1 MISGSDPRP
10 NTQPEIVIER
20 VFDGPPAL
28 VWRTWTDPEHVMRWW
43 GPKGFTSPV
52 CKADFRVGGSYLYCM
67 RSPQGKDFWTTG
79 VYLEIVEPER
89 IVYTDCFSDADGNLV
104 PASRWGLTGDW
115 PNETLVTVTFE
126 EQDGKTR
133 VTLRHANVP
142 ADHITEFDTGWKESL
157 DKLAEGLVRR

>member
-28 VWRTWTDPEHVMRWW
+28 VWKTWTDPEHVMRWW

-79 VYLEIVEPER
+79 VYLEIVEPVR

-104 PASRWGLTGDW
+104 PASRWGLAERNAGHR
-115 PNETLVTVTFE
+115 NLRRARR
-126 EQDGKTR
+126 QDE
-133 VTLRHANVP
+133 RHP
-142 ADHITEFDTGWKESL
+142 AACQRPRGPHH
-157 DKLAEGLVRR
+157 